1 MEILTNLLFLCPM
14 LFIAGVIDAISGG
27 GGIIA
32 LPAYIMTGMP
42 LNSAY
47 GCNKMQSCI
56 STASALLKYS
66 KSGLVDFK
74 PSLVSAVS
82 AIIGS
87 YVSTQ
92 IMLGLDD
99 SVKNIIIICAMCF
112 IITLT
117 LLSQKFSSGDKTSVG
132 ISVKNVLL
140 FLAIGLALGLY
151 DGFFGPGGGTIALM
165 LFSMIFKYDIR
176 TATGNGKVII
186 VVSNFIAMVNY
197 IANGDIL
204 YQIAIPAT
212 IANML
217 GCYLGAIL
225 AVKNGKK
232 LVSKFMV
239 AVVSIIV
246 VQTTFK
252 LL

>member
-1 MEILTNLLFLCPM
+1 
-14 LFIAGVIDAISGG
+14 
-27 GGIIA
+27 
-32 LPAYIMTGMP
+32 
-42 LNSAY
+42 
-47 GCNKMQSCI
+47 
-56 STASALLKYS
+56 
-66 KSGLVDFK
+66 
-74 PSLVSAVS
+74 
-82 AIIGS
+82 
-87 YVSTQ
+87 
-92 IMLGLDD
+92 
-99 SVKNIIIICAMCF
+99 
-112 IITLT
+112 
-117 LLSQKFSSGDKTSVG
+117 
-132 ISVKNVLL
+132 
-140 FLAIGLALGLY
+140 
-151 DGFFGPGGGTIALM
+151 M